1 MKEIIEK
8 AIGNGRKALSEY
20 ESKKLLAAYGVP
32 VTREELAASREEAL
46 EAASKIG
53 YPVALKA
60 CSPEITHKTETGLI
74 ALNLKTEEEVGEA
87 YDRIMKDT
95 GKKIDGVLIQEMIK
109 GDRELMVGLIRDE
122 TFGPCVMFGLGGI
135 FTEALE
141 DVTFRVAPLEKRD
154 AAEMIGE
161 IRGSK
166 ILDAFRGGEPVDRE
180 ILCEILINVGKIGLD
195 FEQVKE
201 IDINPLIIAGG
212 RPVAVDALVVL

>member
-8 AIGNGRKALSEY
+8 AIRNGRKALSEY
-20 ESKKLLAAYGVP
+20 ESKKLLSAYGVP
-32 VTREELAASREEAL
+32 VTREELAASRKAAL
-46 EAASKIG
+46 AAAARIG
-53 YPVALKA
+53 FPVALKA

-87 YDRIMKDT
+87 YDRIVKDA
-95 GKKIDGVLIQEMIK
+95 GKNIDGVLAQEMIK

-122 TFGPCVMFGLGGI
+122 TFGPCVVFGLGGI

-141 DVTFRVAPLEKRD
+141 DVTFRVAPLKKRD

-166 ILDAFRGGEPVDRE
+166 ILGAFRGGEPVDRE

-195 FEQVKE
+195 FEQIKE